1 MGRGGKAATAT
12 GGMAIA
18 EALAANG
25 VEVVFGLPGAQLYP
39 LFDALQQK
47 SDAIRTIG
55 ARHEQACGYMAFG
68 YARSTGRPGVYA
80 VVPGPGVL
88 NTAAALCTAYGC
100 CAPVLCITGQVPSA
114 FLERGRGHLHE
125 LPDQLG
131 TLRTLVK
138 WAARIERPA
147 EAPAIVNEA
156 FRQMLSGRPGPVAI
170 EMAWDTMAS
179 SGLVEL
185 LGAAAIP
192 EPPAPSSIEVEAA
205 AKLLAGARRPMI
217 MTGSGAQH
225 ASEAVRAL
233 AEELDAPVAAFRGGR
248 GIVAEDH
255 ALGISSYAAY
265 RLWPETD
272 ALVAIGTRA
281 EMPYMRWTGMM
292 SLVER
297 PAAPPH
303 LIRIDIDPAEMR
315 RLVPHAGIV
324 ADAEAG
330 TRALL
335 AEVRRVRGRKAQGRA
350 AGAKGQSEARAR
362 IAAVKAQARAAIET
376 VQPQLAYLDVIREVL
391 PREAIFVTELS
402 QVGFTSY
409 FGYPVY
415 GPRTYVTEGYQGT
428 LGYGFP
434 SALGVKV
441 AHPDVPVVSVT
452 GDGGFLFGVQELS
465 TAAQYGIAL
474 ITLVFNNSAYGN
486 VLRDQKTRYGNR
498 VIGAAL
504 DNPDFMLLAKS
515 FGVEGHRVASPAAL
529 APVLRKAIRAKAP
542 VLIEIEVAQG
552 EEVSPWE
559 FIHPTA
565 HPNRM

>member
-1 MGRGGKAATAT
+1 MT
-12 GGMAIA
+12 GGMAIV
-18 EALAANG
+18 EALVANG
-25 VEVVFGLPGAQLYP
+25 TEVVFGLPGAQLYP

-100 CAPVLCITGQVPSA
+100 CAPVLCVTGQVPSA

-138 WAARIERPA
+138 WAARIEHPA
-147 EAPAIVNEA
+147 DAPAVVNEA

-179 SGLVEL
+179 STFVEP
-185 LGAAAIP
+185 LGPATIP
-192 EPPAPSSIEVEAA
+192 EPAAASPLEVEAA
-205 AKLLAGARRPMI
+205 AKLLAAAKRPMI

-233 AEELDAPVAAFRGGR
+233 AEALDAPVAAFRGGR
-248 GIVAEDH
+248 GVMPEDH
-255 ALGISSYAAY
+255 ALGVSSYAAY
-265 RLWPETD
+265 RLWPEID

-297 PAAPPH
+297 PQAPPH

-324 ADAEAG
+324 ADAEVG

-335 AEVRRVRGRKAQGRA
+335 AAVRRLRGRTVTMRSPGGKDRN
-350 AGAKGQSEARAR
+350 EARSR
-362 IAAVKAQARAAIET
+362 IAAIKAEARAAIER

-391 PREAIFVTELS
+391 PREAFFVTELT

-409 FGYPVY
+409 FGYEVCA
-415 GPRTYVTEGYQGT
+415 PRTYVTEGYQGT
-428 LGYGFP
+428 LGFGFP

-441 AHPDVPVVSVT
+441 AHPDTPVVSIT
-452 GDGGFLFGVQELS
+452 GDGGFLFGVQELA
-465 TAAQYGIAL
+465 TAATIWHCP
-474 ITLVFNNSAYGN
+474 GN
-486 VLRDQKTRYGNR
+486 ACVQQRRLRQRPARPAHQIRQPCDRRGAGQSGLHAAGQVVRHRGPPR
-498 VIGAAL
+498 RRAGRAGAGAAQGAARQGTGADRDRGTGARGSL
-504 DNPDFMLLAKS
+504 SL
-515 FGVEGHRVASPAAL
+515 GV
-529 APVLRKAIRAKAP
+529 
-542 VLIEIEVAQG
+542 
-552 EEVSPWE
+552 
-559 FIHPTA
+559 HPPHGPSQSA
-565 HPNRM
+565 VMGSGRIC

>member
-1 MGRGGKAATAT
+1 
-12 GGMAIA
+12 
-18 EALAANG
+18 
-25 VEVVFGLPGAQLYP
+25 
-39 LFDALQQK
+39 
-47 SDAIRTIG
+47 
-55 ARHEQACGYMAFG
+55 MAFG

-114 FLERGRGHLHE
+114 FLGRGRGHLHE

-131 TLRTLVK
+131 TLRTLTK

-147 EAPAIVNEA
+147 DAPEIVNEA

-179 SGLVEL
+179 SAFVEP
-185 LGAAAIP
+185 LGPAAMPKPA
-192 EPPAPSSIEVEAA
+192 APSPLEVEAA
-205 AKLLAGARRPMI
+205 AKLLAAAKRPMI

-248 GIVAEDH
+248 GIVPEDH

-265 RLWPETD
+265 RLWPEID
-272 ALVAIGTRA
+272 ALVGIGTRA

-292 SLVER
+292 SLIER
-297 PAAPPH
+297 PQAPPH

-324 ADAEAG
+324 ADADAG

-335 AEVRRVRGRKAQGRA
+335 AAVRRLRGRKGPAKS
-350 AGAKGQSEARAR
+350 AGAKGPSEARSR
-362 IAAVKAQARAAIET
+362 IAAVKAEARAAIEK

-391 PREAIFVTELS
+391 PRDAHLRHRAEPGRVHVLLRLS
-402 QVGFTSY
+402 GLPAAHLRDAKATRARSASAS
-409 FGYPVY
+409 P
-415 GPRTYVTEGYQGT
+415 PR
-428 LGYGFP
+428 
-434 SALGVKV
+434 SASRWRI
-441 AHPDVPVVSVT
+441 PTRPVVSVT
-452 GDGGFLFGVQELS
+452 GDGGFLFGVQELA
-465 TAAQYGIAL
+465 TAAQYDIAL
-474 ITLVFNNSAYGN
+474 VTLVFNNASYGN
-486 VLRDQKTRYGNR
+486 VLRDQRTAFGNR

-515 FGVEGHRVASPAAL
+515 FGIEGHRVASPAAL
-529 APVLRKAIRAKAP
+529 KPVLQKAIKSKRP
-542 VLIEIEVAQG
+542 VLIEIEVPQG
-552 EEVSPWE
+552 DEVSPWE
-559 FIHPTA
+559 FIHPKV
-565 HPNRM
+565 HPNRL

>member
-1 MGRGGKAATAT
+1 MGRRSKAVTVT
-12 GGMAIA
+12 GGMAIV

-25 VEVVFGLPGAQLYP
+25 VEAVFGLPGAQLYP

-47 SDAIRTIG
+47 SDTIRTIG

-68 YARSTGRPGVYA
+68 YARSTSRPGVYA

-147 EAPAIVNEA
+147 DAPAIVNEA

-179 SGLVEL
+179 SGLVEP

-192 EPPAPSSIEVEAA
+192 EPPAPSPMDVEAA

-324 ADAEAG
+324 ADADAG

-335 AEVRRVRGRKAQGRA
+335 AEVRRLRGRKAQGRA

-362 IAAVKAQARAAIET
+362 VAAVKTQARAAIET

-441 AHPDVPVVSVT
+441 AHPDVPVVSAT

-474 ITLVFNNSAYGN
+474 ITLVFNNCAYGN

-515 FGVEGHRVASPAAL
+515 FGIEGHRVASPAAL
-529 APVLRKAIRAKAP
+529 APALRKALRAKVP
-542 VLIEIEVAQG
+542 VLIEIEVRG

-565 HPNRM
+565 HPNRL

>member
-1 MGRGGKAATAT
+1 
-12 GGMAIA
+12 
-18 EALAANG
+18 
-25 VEVVFGLPGAQLYP
+25 
-39 LFDALQQK
+39 
-47 SDAIRTIG
+47 
-55 ARHEQACGYMAFG
+55 
-68 YARSTGRPGVYA
+68 
-80 VVPGPGVL
+80 VL

-138 WAARIERPA
+138 WAARIERPG
-147 EAPAIVNEA
+147 EAPEIVNEA

-170 EMAWDTMAS
+170 EMAWDTMAAS
-179 SGLVEL
+179 AFVAP
-185 LGAAAIP
+185 LGPATMAKA
-192 EPPAPSSIEVEAA
+192 PPPSPLEVEAA
-205 AKLLAGARRPMI
+205 AKLLAAAERPMI

-248 GIVAEDH
+248 GVVAEDH

-292 SLVER
+292 SLIER
-297 PAAPPH
+297 PQAPPH

-315 RLVPHAGIV
+315 RLVPHAGIF
-324 ADAEAG
+324 ADADAG
-330 TRALL
+330 TRSLL
-335 AEVRRVRGRKAQGRA
+335 AAVRRLRGRRGRPKS
-350 AGAKGQSEARAR
+350 AGAKGTSEVRSR
-362 IAAVKAQARAAIET
+362 IATVKAETRAAFEK
-376 VQPQLAYLDVIREVL
+376 VQPQLAYLDVIRQVL
-391 PREAIFVTELS
+391 PRDAFFVTELS
-402 QVGFTSY
+402 QVAFASY

-415 GPRTYVTEGYQGT
+415 APRTYVSEGYQGT
-428 LGYGFP
+428 LGFGFP

-441 AHPDVPVVSVT
+441 AHPGKPVVSIT
-452 GDGGFLFGVQELS
+452 GDGGFLFSVQELA

-474 ITLVFNNSAYGN
+474 VTLVFNNAAYGN
-486 VLRDQKTRYGNR
+486 VLRDQRTAFGNR

-529 APVLRKAIRAKAP
+529 RPVLQKAIRANGP
-542 VLIEIEVAQG
+542 VLIEIEVPQG
-552 EEVSPWE
+552 TEVSPWE
-559 FIHPTA
+559 FIHPKA
-565 HPNRM
+565 HPNRL